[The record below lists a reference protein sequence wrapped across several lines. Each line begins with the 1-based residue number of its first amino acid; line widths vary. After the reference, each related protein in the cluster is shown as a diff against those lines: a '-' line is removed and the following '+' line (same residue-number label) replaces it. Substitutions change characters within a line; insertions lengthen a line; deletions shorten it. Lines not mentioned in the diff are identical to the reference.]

1 MSVRSPTGGLAQ
13 VGTGGEGTRDV
24 VGVLELQADGPG
36 RFVAAPHVVEGRRV
50 VEGSQMLAQ
59 ALVAAS
65 RVVPDRRPVSAW
77 MGFLRVAD
85 AAEPLDLELSELS
98 NGRTFSAF
106 RVDVRQGDRCCASG
120 NLLLDATA
128 PDVIRHGVEP
138 AQVPAPQDCPAVD
151 LGVAGQE
158 VRVVDGAYSGDP
170 DAPVGPAEIDAWV
183 RVPDAPSDP
192 AIGAALLAHFCGSM
206 SIAAALRPHPG
217 HGQDDAHHGLSTAV
231 NAISLSLHA
240 PVHPERW
247 MLYQHRSTFAG
258 DGMTHS
264 ECRVHD
270 DTGTLLASF
279 SVDAMVR
286 SAAPSGVES
295 ARVL

>member
-1 MSVRSPTGGLAQ
+1 MSGPDLTGLMAL
-13 VGTGGEGTRDV
+13 TD
-24 VGVLELQADGPG
+24 DGPG
-36 RFVAAPHVVEGRRV
+36 RFVAEPHVVGGRQV

-65 RVVPDRRPVSAW
+65 RVVPQRRPVSAW

-85 AAEPLDLELSELS
+85 ATAPLVIEVTEQA
-98 NGRTFSAF
+98 NGRTFAGL
-106 RVDVRQGDRCCASG
+106 RVEVAQRDRICASG
-120 NLLLDATA
+120 QLLLDVTA
-128 PDVIRHGVEP
+128 DDLVRH
-138 AQVPAPQDCPAVD
+138 QVDAVSVPPPQDCPELD
-151 LGVAGQE
+151 LGVPGQE
-158 VRVVDGAYSGDP
+158 VRVVDGAYTGDP
-170 DAPVGPAEIDAWV
+170 DAPVGPPVIDAWV
-183 RVPDAPSDP
+183 RVPDAPDDP
-192 AIGAALLAHFCGSM
+192 ALGAALLAHFCGSM

-217 HGQDDAHHGLSTAV
+217 HGQDDAHRGLSTAV

-240 PVHPERW
+240 PVRADRW

-270 DTGTLLASF
+270 DAGTLLASF

-286 SAAPSGVES
+286 AAARPAVD
-295 ARVL
+295 ATRVL

>member
-1 MSVRSPTGGLAQ
+1 MNERLVETVAKSV
-13 VGTGGEGTRDV
+13 V
-24 VGVLELQADGPG
+24 ELLDLREDGPG
-36 RFVAAPHVVEGRRV
+36 HFVAEPHVVGDRRV

-65 RVVPDRRPVSAW
+65 RVVPGRRPVSAW

-85 AAEPLDLELSELS
+85 AAAPLDLHVSTLAD
-98 NGRTFSAF
+98 GRTFSGL
-106 RVDVRQGDRCCASG
+106 RVEVVQGERTCASG
-120 NLLLDATA
+120 NVLLDVTA
-128 PDVIRHGVEP
+128 ADVVRHEVEP
-138 AQVPAPQDCPAVD
+138 AAASSPQDCPELD

-170 DAPVGPAEIDAWV
+170 DAPVGPPVIDAWV
-183 RVPDAPSDP
+183 RVPDAPDDA

-231 NAISLSLHA
+231 NAIALSLHA
-240 PVHPERW
+240 PVHAARW

-270 DTGTLLASF
+270 QDGALLASF

-286 SAAPSGVES
+286 AAAPTSVDA
-295 ARVL
+295 ARQL